1 MKGCFEHNEKTK
13 EHIRKRL
20 LKKSC
25 IFALGITKTKFHIV
39 MNKFHK
45 LGLVVM
51 AVVVMCG
58 YSLRVSAQQLKAENI
73 DAVVKAMTLEEK
85 CHMVLGR
92 GMHFNDD
99 AKFPGTA
106 GSTFSVDRLGI
117 PETYCADSQQGLRMS
132 ATRAWDHND
141 YYPTDFVA
149 SMTLASTWDR
159 EAAFKVGQGIG
170 NEVREFGLDWILSPA
185 MNLIRNPLCGR
196 NHEYYSEDPYLS
208 GTIAAGY
215 VNGVQSEG
223 TAACPKHFVANNQ
236 ETNRNNNISQVSQR
250 ALREIY
256 LKAFELM
263 VKESNPWTIMTSY
276 NKLNGPYAVQNYEL
290 LTTIVRDEWG
300 WKGMYVSDW
309 NAGDDA
315 VAAMLAGNDM
325 LQPGQD
331 KQYQAI
337 LEAAKNGKLPME
349 VLDANVKRILEYVI
363 KTHNFKNYKYSNE
376 PDLKAH
382 AQTVREVGADG
393 IVLLK
398 NSGILPLTGKR
409 VALFGCTSY
418 DWISGGSG
426 FGGTSVGHYTV
437 SIIEGM
443 RSAGYEV
450 YKPLIATYTKHLAA
464 EEKRLFPNGR
474 PPFSLMPPARAD
486 EKQFTSEELNA
497 AIEGSDVAIISLG
510 RKSGEAA
517 DRSES
522 DFYLKEGEAQLI
534 KAVSEAYHAKGKQV
548 VVLLDICSPID
559 VASWQDQ
566 VDALVCT
573 WQGGQESGFSVADV
587 LSGKVNPSGKLPM
600 TFQIKY
606 GDAYADKNFPA
617 NVDDKTLGAMFMWGY
632 NKDQAPKERQPQ
644 ANIDY
649 TNYEEDIYVGYRYFD
664 SFGKP
669 VAYPFGFGLS
679 YTTFAYE
686 NMSVSEANGVYTVK
700 IDVKNTGK
708 CAGRNV
714 VELFVAAPNSKKL
727 NKPEKE
733 LRNYA
738 KTKCLKPGETET
750 VAMQVK
756 TEDLASFNEKA
767 SAWKTDAGLYTFMI
781 CSSASDVEAQATAK
795 VKAWTKKVHNV
806 MQPNVKLNLLKR

>member
-1 MKGCFEHNEKTK
+1 MKISVRN
-13 EHIRKRL
+13 I
-20 LKKSC
+20 
-25 IFALGITKTKFHIV
+25 
-39 MNKFHK
+39 
-45 LGLVVM
+45 GLVVM
-51 AVVVMCG
+51 AVAAMG
-58 YSLRVSAQQLKAENI
+58 GHSLNATAQQLEAETI
-73 DAVVKAMTLEEK
+73 DEVVKAMTLEEK

-92 GMHFNDD
+92 GMHFNDE

-106 GSTFSVDRLGI
+106 GSTFSISRLGV

-132 ATRAWDHND
+132 AKRPWDHRE

-215 VNGVQSEG
+215 VRGVQSEG

-256 LKAFELM
+256 LKAFEIM
-263 VKESNPWTIMTSY
+263 VKESDPWTIMTSY
-276 NKLNGPYAVQNYEL
+276 NKLNGPYAVQNREL

-300 WKGMYVSDW
+300 WKGMFVSDW

-315 VAAMLAGNDM
+315 VAAMMAGNDM

-331 KQYQAI
+331 RQYQAI
-337 LEAAKNGKLPME
+337 FEAAKSGKLPME
-349 VLDANVKRILEYVI
+349 VLDAHVRRILEYVV
-363 KTHNFKNYKYSNE
+363 KTHNFKGYQANSE
-376 PDLKAH
+376 PNLKAH
-382 AQTVREVGADG
+382 AQVVRQVGADG

-398 NSGILPLTGKR
+398 NSGVLPLAGKR

-426 FGGTSVGHYTV
+426 FGGTSLGRYTV
-437 SIIEGM
+437 SLVEGM

-450 YKPLIATYTKHLAA
+450 YKPLISLYTKHLAD

-474 PPFSLMPPARAD
+474 PAFSLMPPARAD
-486 EKQFTSEELNA
+486 EKQFTADELNA
-497 AIEGSDVAIISLG
+497 AIDGSDVAIISLG

-522 DFYLKEGEAQLI
+522 DFYLKEGEKQLI

-559 VASWQDQ
+559 VASWQNQ
-566 VDALVCT
+566 IDALVCT

-587 LSGKVNPSGKLPM
+587 LCGNVNPNGKLPM
-600 TFQIKY
+600 TFQVKY

-617 NVDDKTLGAMFMWGY
+617 SVDDKTMGSMFMWGR
-632 NKDQAPKERQPQ
+632 NKDDAKKREPQ

-700 IDVKNTGK
+700 VDVKNTGK
-708 CAGRNV
+708 VAGRNV

-738 KTKCLKPGETET
+738 KTRLLQPGETEAVVMT
-750 VAMQVK
+750 VK

-767 SAWKTDAGLYTFMI
+767 SAWKTDAGTYSFLI
-781 CSSASDVEAQATAK
+781 CSSASDVEAKATAK
-795 VKAWTKKVHNV
+795 VKAWTKKVNNV
-806 MQPNVKLNLLKR
+806 MKPNVKLNLLKR

>member
-1 MKGCFEHNEKTK
+1 MMKISFHN
-13 EHIRKRL
+13 I
-20 LKKSC
+20 C
-25 IFALGITKTKFHIV
+25 
-39 MNKFHK
+39 
-45 LGLVVM
+45 LVVM
-51 AVVVMCG
+51 AVAAMGGC
-58 YSLRVSAQQLKAENI
+58 SLHATAQQLKAETI
-73 DAVVKAMTLEEK
+73 DEVVKAMTLEEK

-106 GSTFSVDRLGI
+106 GSTFSVGRLGI

-132 ATRAWDHND
+132 AVRAWDHRD

-215 VNGVQSEG
+215 VRGVQSEG

-236 ETNRNNNISQVSQR
+236 ETNRNNNISQMSQR

-256 LKAFELM
+256 LKAFEIM
-263 VKESNPWTIMTSY
+263 VKESDPWTIMTSY
-276 NKLNGPYAVQNYEL
+276 NKLNGPYAVQNREL

-300 WKGMYVSDW
+300 WKGMFVSDW

-337 LEAAKNGKLPME
+337 LEAAKSGKLPME
-349 VLDANVKRILEYVI
+349 VLDANVKRILEYVV
-363 KTHNFKNYKYSNE
+363 KTHNFKGYQANSE

-382 AQTVREVGADG
+382 AQIVRQVGADG

-398 NSGILPLTGKR
+398 NSGILPLVGKR

-437 SIIEGM
+437 SLIEGM

-450 YKPLIATYTKHLAA
+450 YKPLIRAYTQHIAA
-464 EEKRLFPNGR
+464 EEKRLFPKGR
-474 PPFSLMPPARAD
+474 PAFSLMPPARAD
-486 EKQFTSEELNA
+486 EKQFTADELNA

-517 DRSES
+517 DRSEA
-522 DFYLKEGEAQLI
+522 DFYLKEGEKQLI

-559 VASWQDQ
+559 VASWQNQ

-573 WQGGQESGFSVADV
+573 WQGGQESGFAVADV

-600 TFQIKY
+600 TFQVKY

-617 NVDDKTLGAMFMWGY
+617 HVDDKTMGSMFMWGR
-632 NKDQAPKERQPQ
+632 NKDDAKKREPQ

-686 NMSVSEANGVYTVK
+686 NVCVSEENGIYTIKV
-700 IDVKNTGK
+700 DVKNTGK
-708 CAGRNV
+708 KAGRNV

-738 KTKCLKPGETET
+738 KTRELQPGQTET
-750 VAMQVK
+750 VTMQVK
-756 TEDLASFNEKA
+756 VEDLASFNEKA
-767 SAWKTDAGLYTFMI
+767 SAWKTDAGRYTFLI
-781 CSSASDVEAQATAK
+781 CSSANDIEAKASAN
-795 VKAWTKKVHNV
+795 VKAWSKKVNNV
-806 MQPNVKLNLLKR
+806 MKPNVKLNLLKR

>member
-1 MKGCFEHNEKTK
+1 
-13 EHIRKRL
+13 
-20 LKKSC
+20 
-25 IFALGITKTKFHIV
+25 
-39 MNKFHK
+39 
-45 LGLVVM
+45 
-51 AVVVMCG
+51 
-58 YSLRVSAQQLKAENI
+58 
-73 DAVVKAMTLEEK
+73 
-85 CHMVLGR
+85 
-92 GMHFNDD
+92 
-99 AKFPGTA
+99 
-106 GSTFSVDRLGI
+106 
-117 PETYCADSQQGLRMS
+117 
-132 ATRAWDHND
+132 
-141 YYPTDFVA
+141 
-149 SMTLASTWDR
+149 MTLASTWDR

-215 VNGVQSEG
+215 VRGVQSEG

-256 LKAFELM
+256 LKAFEIM
-263 VKESNPWTIMTSY
+263 VKESDPWTIMTSY
-276 NKLNGPYAVQNYEL
+276 NKLNGPYAVQNREL

-300 WKGMYVSDW
+300 WKGMFVSDW

-315 VAAMLAGNDM
+315 VAAMMAGNDM

-331 KQYQAI
+331 RQYQAI
-337 LEAAKNGKLPME
+337 FDAAKSGKLPME
-349 VLDANVKRILEYVI
+349 VLDANVRRILEYVV
-363 KTHNFKNYKYSNE
+363 KTHNFKGYQANSE
-376 PDLKAH
+376 PNLKAH
-382 AQTVREVGADG
+382 AQVVRQVGADG

-398 NSGILPLTGKR
+398 NSGVLPLAGKR

-426 FGGTSVGHYTV
+426 FGGTSLGRYTV
-437 SIIEGM
+437 SLVEGM

-450 YKPLIATYTKHLAA
+450 YKPLISLYTKHLAD

-474 PPFSLMPPARAD
+474 PAFSLMPPARAD
-486 EKQFTSEELNA
+486 EKQFTADELNA
-497 AIEGSDVAIISLG
+497 AIDGSDVAIISLG

-522 DFYLKEGEAQLI
+522 DFYLKEGEKQLI

-559 VASWQDQ
+559 VASWQNQ
-566 VDALVCT
+566 IDALVCT

-587 LSGKVNPSGKLPM
+587 LCGDVNPNGKLPM
-600 TFQIKY
+600 TFQVKY

-617 NVDDKTLGAMFMWGY
+617 NVDDKTMGSMFMWGR
-632 NKDQAPKERQPQ
+632 NKDDAKKREPQ

-700 IDVKNTGK
+700 VDVKNTGK
-708 CAGRNV
+708 VAGRNV

-738 KTKCLKPGETET
+738 KTRLLQPGETEAVVMT
-750 VAMQVK
+750 VK

-767 SAWKTDAGLYTFMI
+767 SAWKTDAGTYSFLI
-781 CSSASDVEAQATAK
+781 CSSASDVEAKATAK
-795 VKAWTKKVHNV
+795 VKAWTKKVNNV
-806 MQPNVKLNLLKR
+806 MKPNVKLNLLKR

>member
-1 MKGCFEHNEKTK
+1 MKT
-13 EHIRKRL
+13 RYL
-20 LKKSC
+20 VSLV
-25 IFALGITKTKFHIV
+25 ITI
-39 MNKFHK
+39 
-45 LGLVVM
+45 
-51 AVVVMCG
+51 AAQCG
-58 YSLRVSAQQLKAENI
+58 YSLHVNAQQLNANNI
-73 DAVVKAMTLEEK
+73 DDVVNAMSIEEK
-85 CHMVLGR
+85 CHLVLGC
-92 GMHFNDD
+92 GMHFNDE

-106 GSTFSVDRLGI
+106 GSTYAVPRLGI
-117 PETYCADSQQGLRMS
+117 PATYCADSQQGLRMN
-132 ATRAWDHND
+132 ANRDWDHHD

-159 EAAFKVGQGIG
+159 EAAFKVGKGIG

-215 VNGVQSEG
+215 VRGVQSEG
-223 TAACPKHFVANNQ
+223 TAACPKHFIANNQ
-236 ETNRNNNISQVSQR
+236 ETNRNSNISQVSQR

-256 LKAFELM
+256 LKAFEIM
-263 VKESNPWTIMTSY
+263 VKESDPWTIMTSY
-276 NKLNGPYAVQNYEL
+276 NKLNGPYALQNRDL

-315 VAAMLAGNDM
+315 VAAMKAGNDM

-337 LEAAKNGKLPME
+337 LDAAKSGKLSMDI
-349 VLDANVKRILEYVI
+349 LNANVKRILEYIV
-363 KTHNFKNYKYSNE
+363 KTHNFKGYQYGNE
-376 PDLKAH
+376 PNLKAH
-382 AQTVREVGADG
+382 AQIVREVGADG

-398 NSGILPLTGKR
+398 NNGILPLTGKR

-437 SIIEGM
+437 SLIEGM

-450 YKPLIATYTKHLAA
+450 YKPLISIYKQHIAS

-474 PPFSLMPPARAD
+474 PPFSITPPARAE
-486 EKQFTSEELNA
+486 EKAFTAEEMND
-497 AIEGSDVAIISLG
+497 AIDGSDVAIISLG

-517 DRSES
+517 DRSEA
-522 DFYLKEGEAQLI
+522 DFYLKEGESQLI
-534 KAVSEAYHAKGKQV
+534 KTVSEAYHAKGKKV
-548 VVLLDICSPID
+548 IVLLDICSPID

-566 VDALVCT
+566 IDALVCT

-632 NKDQAPKERQPQ
+632 DKDKAPEERNPE

-664 SFGKP
+664 SFGKN

-679 YTTFAYE
+679 YTTFSYD
-686 NMSVSEANGVYTVK
+686 NMNVSEDGGVYTVK
-700 IDVKNTGK
+700 VDVKNTGSR
-708 CAGRNV
+708 AGRNV

-738 KTKCLKPGETET
+738 KTKNLKPGETET
-750 VAMQVK
+750 ITMQVK

-767 SAWKTDAGLYTFMI
+767 SAWKTDAGDYTFMI
-781 CSSASDVEAQATAK
+781 CSSANDIEAKATAK
-795 VKAWTKKVHNV
+795 VKPWTKKVHNV
-806 MQPNVKLNLLKR
+806 MQPNVKLNRLKR

>member
-1 MKGCFEHNEKTK
+1 MK
-13 EHIRKRL
+13 I
-20 LKKSC
+20 S
-25 IFALGITKTKFHIV
+25 FHQIS
-39 MNKFHK
+39 
-45 LGLVVM
+45 LVVI
-51 AVVVMCG
+51 AVATSFG
-58 YSLRVSAQQLKAENI
+58 YSASVSAQQLRAENI
-73 DAVVKAMTLEEK
+73 DEVVKALTLEEK
-85 CHMVLGR
+85 CHLVLGR

-106 GSTFSVDRLGI
+106 GSTFSVGRLGI
-117 PETYCADSQQGLRMS
+117 PETYCADSQQGLRMN
-132 ATRAWDHND
+132 ATRVWDHND

-215 VNGVQSEG
+215 VKGVQSEG

-256 LKAFELM
+256 LKAFEIM

-276 NKLNGPYAVQNYEL
+276 NKLNGPYALQNREL

-300 WKGMYVSDW
+300 WKGMFVSDW

-331 KQYQAI
+331 KQYKAI
-337 LEAAKNGKLPME
+337 LEAAKSGKLPME
-349 VLDANVKRILEYVI
+349 VLDANVKRILEYVV
-363 KTHNFKNYKYSNE
+363 KTHNFKGYKYSNE
-376 PDLKAH
+376 PNLKAH
-382 AQTVREVGADG
+382 AQVVRQVGADG

-398 NSGILPLTGKR
+398 NSGILPLAGKR
-409 VALFGCTSY
+409 VAMFGCTSY

-437 SIIEGM
+437 SLIEGL

-450 YKPLIATYTKHLAA
+450 YKPLISTYTQHIAA

-474 PPFSLMPPARAD
+474 PPFSLTPPARAE
-486 EKQFTSEELNA
+486 EKQFTADELNA
-497 AIEGSDVAIISLG
+497 AINGSDVAIISLG

-517 DRSES
+517 DRSEA
-522 DFYLKEGEAQLI
+522 DFYLKEGEAKLI
-534 KAVSEAYHAKGKQV
+534 KTVSEAYHAKGKQV

-559 VASWQDQ
+559 VASWQEQ
-566 VDALVCT
+566 IDALVCT

-600 TFQIKY
+600 TFQNKY
-606 GDAYADKNFPA
+606 GDAYADKNFPS

-632 NKDQAPKERQPQ
+632 NKDQAPKERKPQ

-664 SFGKP
+664 SFGKA

-679 YTTFAYE
+679 YTTFSYT
-686 NMSVSEANGVYTVK
+686 NVSVSEANGVYTVK
-700 IDVKNTGK
+700 VDVKNTGNK
-708 CAGRNV
+708 AGRNV
-714 VELFVAAPNSKKL
+714 VELFVAAPNSKKM

-738 KTKCLKPGETET
+738 KTRLLQPGQTET
-750 VAMQVK
+750 VTMTVK
-756 TEDLASFNEKA
+756 AEDLASFNEKV
-767 SAWKTDAGLYTFMI
+767 SAWKTDAGRYDFLI
-781 CSSASDVEAQATAK
+781 CSSASDVEAKASAN
-795 VKAWTKKVHNV
+795 VKAWTKKVNNV
-806 MQPNVKLNLLKR
+806 MKPNVKLNLLKR

>member
-1 MKGCFEHNEKTK
+1 M
-13 EHIRKRL
+13 IRNFLIHEMSK
-20 LKKSC
+20 
-25 IFALGITKTKFHIV
+25 V
-39 MNKFHK
+39 V
-45 LGLVVM
+45 LVVV
-51 AVVVMCG
+51 ALCG
-58 YSLRVSAQQLKAENI
+58 YSLCMSAQTLTATNI
-73 DAVVKAMTLEEK
+73 DEVVKAMTLEEK

-106 GSTFSVDRLGI
+106 GSTFSVARLGI

-208 GTIAAGY
+208 GTIGAGY
-215 VNGVQSEG
+215 VRGVQSEG

-256 LKAFELM
+256 LKAFEIM
-263 VKESNPWTIMTSY
+263 VKESDPWTIMTSY
-276 NKLNGPYAVQNYEL
+276 NKLNGPYAVQNYDL

-337 LEAAKNGKLPME
+337 LEAARNGKLPME

-363 KTHNFKNYKYSNE
+363 KTHNFKGYKYSNE
-376 PDLKAH
+376 PNLKAH
-382 AQTVREVGADG
+382 AKTVREVGADG

-398 NSGILPLTGKR
+398 NGGVGSQESGVSRNVLPLTGKR

-426 FGGTSVGHYTV
+426 FGGTSVGHYTA
-437 SIIEGM
+437 SLIEGL
-443 RSAGYEV
+443 RSVGYEV
-450 YKPLIATYTKHLAA
+450 YKPLIGVYTQHLAA

-486 EKQFTSEELNA
+486 EKQFTAEELNA

-522 DFYLKEGEAQLI
+522 DFYLKDGEKQLI
-534 KAVSEAYHAKGKQV
+534 KAVSEAYHAKGKKV

-566 VDALVCT
+566 IDALVCT

-587 LSGKVNPSGKLPM
+587 LSGRVNPSGKLPM
-600 TFQIKY
+600 TFQINY

-632 NKDQAPKERQPQ
+632 NKDQAPKERTPQ
-644 ANIDY
+644 ANIDF

-679 YTTFAYE
+679 YTTFEYDDLE
-686 NMSVSEANGVYTVK
+686 VEEEDGVYTIKV
-700 IDVKNTGK
+700 DVKNTGK
-708 CAGRNV
+708 RAGRNV

-738 KTKCLKPGETET
+738 KTKLLQPGEEET
-750 VAMQVK
+750 VKMTVK
-756 TEDLASFNEKA
+756 TSDLASFNEKA
-767 SAWKTDAGLYTFMI
+767 SAWKTDAGVYTFMI
-781 CSSASDVEAQATAK
+781 CSSANTVEAKATAK
-795 VKAWTKKVHNV
+795 VKDWTQKVHNV
-806 MQPNVKLNLLKR
+806 MQPNVKLNLLRR

>member
-1 MKGCFEHNEKTK
+1 MKT
-13 EHIRKRL
+13 RYL
-20 LKKSC
+20 VSLV
-25 IFALGITKTKFHIV
+25 ITI
-39 MNKFHK
+39 
-45 LGLVVM
+45 
-51 AVVVMCG
+51 AAQCG
-58 YSLRVSAQQLKAENI
+58 YSLHVNAQQLNVNNI
-73 DAVVKAMTLEEK
+73 DDIVNAMTIEEK
-85 CHMVLGR
+85 CHLVLGC
-92 GMHFNDD
+92 GMHFNDE

-106 GSTFSVDRLGI
+106 GSTYAVPRLGI
-117 PETYCADSQQGLRMS
+117 PATYCADSQQGLRMN
-132 ATRAWDHND
+132 ANRDWDHHD

-159 EAAFKVGQGIG
+159 EAAFKVGKGIG

-215 VNGVQSEG
+215 VRGVQSEG
-223 TAACPKHFVANNQ
+223 TAACPKHFIANNQ
-236 ETNRNNNISQVSQR
+236 ETNRNSNISQVSQR

-256 LKAFELM
+256 LKAFEIM
-263 VKESNPWTIMTSY
+263 VKESDPWTIMTSY
-276 NKLNGPYAVQNYEL
+276 NKLNGPYALQNRDL

-315 VAAMLAGNDM
+315 VAAMKAGNDM

-337 LEAAKNGKLPME
+337 LDAAKSGKLSMDI
-349 VLDANVKRILEYVI
+349 LNANVKRILEYIV
-363 KTHNFKNYKYSNE
+363 KTHNFKGYQYGNE
-376 PDLKAH
+376 PNLKAH
-382 AQTVREVGADG
+382 AQIVREVGADG

-398 NSGILPLTGKR
+398 NNGILPLIGKR

-437 SIIEGM
+437 SLIEGM

-450 YKPLIATYTKHLAA
+450 YKPLISIYKQHIAS

-474 PPFSLMPPARAD
+474 PPFSITPPARAE
-486 EKQFTSEELNA
+486 EKAFTAEEMND
-497 AIEGSDVAIISLG
+497 AIDGSDVAIISLG

-517 DRSES
+517 DRSEA
-522 DFYLKEGEAQLI
+522 DFYLKEGESQLI
-534 KAVSEAYHAKGKQV
+534 KTVSEAYHAKDKKV
-548 VVLLDICSPID
+548 IVLLDICSPID

-566 VDALVCT
+566 IDALVCT

-606 GDAYADKNFPA
+606 GDAYADKNFPG

-632 NKDQAPKERQPQ
+632 DKDKAPEERNPE

-664 SFGKP
+664 SFGKN

-679 YTTFAYE
+679 YTTFSYD
-686 NMSVSEANGVYTVK
+686 NMNVSEAGGVYTVK
-700 IDVKNTGK
+700 VDVKNTGSR
-708 CAGRNV
+708 AGRNV

-738 KTKCLKPGETET
+738 KTKNLKPGETET
-750 VAMQVK
+750 ITMQVK

-767 SAWKTDAGLYTFMI
+767 SAWKTDAGDYTFMI
-781 CSSASDVEAQATAK
+781 CSSANDIEAKATAK
-795 VKAWTKKVHNV
+795 VKPWTKKVHNV

>member
-1 MKGCFEHNEKTK
+1 MKISVRN
-13 EHIRKRL
+13 I
-20 LKKSC
+20 
-25 IFALGITKTKFHIV
+25 
-39 MNKFHK
+39 
-45 LGLVVM
+45 GLVVM
-51 AVVVMCG
+51 AVAAMG
-58 YSLRVSAQQLKAENI
+58 GHSLNATAQQLKAETI
-73 DAVVKAMTLEEK
+73 DEVVKAMTLEEK

-92 GMHFNDD
+92 GMHFNDE

-106 GSTFSVDRLGI
+106 GSTFSISRLGV

-132 ATRAWDHND
+132 AKRPWDHRE

-215 VNGVQSEG
+215 VRGVQSEG

-256 LKAFELM
+256 LKAFEIM
-263 VKESNPWTIMTSY
+263 VKESDPWTIMTSY
-276 NKLNGPYAVQNYEL
+276 NKLNGPYAVQNREL

-300 WKGMYVSDW
+300 WKGMFVSDW

-315 VAAMLAGNDM
+315 VAAMMAGNDM

-331 KQYQAI
+331 RQYQAI
-337 LEAAKNGKLPME
+337 FDAAKSGKLPME
-349 VLDANVKRILEYVI
+349 VLDANVRRILEYVV
-363 KTHNFKNYKYSNE
+363 KTHNFKGYQANSE
-376 PDLKAH
+376 PNLKAH
-382 AQTVREVGADG
+382 AQVVRQVGADG

-398 NSGILPLTGKR
+398 NSGVLPLAGKR

-426 FGGTSVGHYTV
+426 FGGTSLGRYTV
-437 SIIEGM
+437 SLVEGM

-450 YKPLIATYTKHLAA
+450 YKPLISLYTKHLAD

-474 PPFSLMPPARAD
+474 PAFSLMPPARAD
-486 EKQFTSEELNA
+486 EKQFTADELNA

-522 DFYLKEGEAQLI
+522 DFYLKEGEKQLI

-559 VASWQDQ
+559 VASWQNQ
-566 VDALVCT
+566 IDALVCT

-587 LSGKVNPSGKLPM
+587 LCGKVNPSGKLPM
-600 TFQIKY
+600 TFQVKY

-617 NVDDKTLGAMFMWGY
+617 SVDDKTMGSMFMWGR
-632 NKDQAPKERQPQ
+632 NKDDAKKREPQ

-700 IDVKNTGK
+700 VDVKNTGK
-708 CAGRNV
+708 VAGRNV

-738 KTKCLKPGETET
+738 KTRLLQPGETET
-750 VAMQVK
+750 VVMTVK

-767 SAWKTDAGLYTFMI
+767 SAWKTDAGTYSFLI
-781 CSSASDVEAQATAK
+781 CSSASDVEAKATAK
-795 VKAWTKKVHNV
+795 VKAWTKKVNNV
-806 MQPNVKLNLLKR
+806 MKPNVKLNLLKR

>member
-1 MKGCFEHNEKTK
+1 MKYSIH
-13 EHIRKRL
+13 
-20 LKKSC
+20 
-25 IFALGITKTKFHIV
+25 KFS
-39 MNKFHK
+39 
-45 LGLVVM
+45 VVFM
-51 AVVVMCG
+51 AVATLCG
-58 YSLRVSAQQLKAENI
+58 YSLSSSAQQLRAESI
-73 DAVVKAMTLEEK
+73 DEVLNAMTLEEK
-85 CHMVLGR
+85 CHLVLGC
-92 GMHFNDD
+92 GMHFNDE

-106 GSTFSVDRLGI
+106 GSTFGVARLGI
-117 PETYCADSQQGLRMS
+117 PETYCADSQQGLRMN
-132 ATRAWDHND
+132 AKRDWDHND

-208 GTIAAGY
+208 GTIGAGY
-215 VNGVQSEG
+215 VKGVQSEG

-250 ALREIY
+250 SLRELY
-256 LKAFELM
+256 LKAFEIM
-263 VKESNPWTIMTSY
+263 VKESDPWTIMTSY
-276 NKLNGPYAVQNYEL
+276 NKLNGPYAVQNREL

-349 VLDANVKRILEYVI
+349 VLNANVKRILEYVV
-363 KTHNFKNYKYSNE
+363 KTHNFKKAGHSCDKPCCVPMCSAEN
-376 PDLKAH
+376 LKAH

-437 SIIEGM
+437 SLVEGL

-450 YKPLIATYTKHLAA
+450 YKPLIRTYTQHLAA

-474 PPFSLMPPARAD
+474 PPFSLLPPARAD
-486 EKQFTSEELNA
+486 EKQFTAEELNA

-517 DRSES
+517 DRSEA

-548 VVLLDICSPID
+548 VVLLDICSPMD

-566 VDALVCT
+566 IDALVCT

-606 GDAYADKNFPA
+606 GDAYADQFFPS

-632 NKDQAPKERQPQ
+632 NKDQAPKERKPQ

-679 YTTFAYE
+679 YTTFEYDDME
-686 NMSVSEANGVYTVK
+686 VEEENGVYTVK
-700 IDVKNTGK
+700 VEVKNTGK
-708 CAGRNV
+708 RAGRNV
-714 VELFVAAPNSKKL
+714 VELFVAAPDSKKM

-738 KTKCLKPGETET
+738 KTRLLQPGEKET
-750 VAMQVK
+750 VTMKVS

-767 SAWKTDAGLYTFMI
+767 SAWKTDAGTYTFMI
-781 CSSASDVEAQATAK
+781 CSSVNDVEAKATAK
-795 VKAWTKKVHNV
+795 VKGWSKKVNNV
-806 MQPNVKLNLLKR
+806 MKPNVKLNLLKR

>member
-1 MKGCFEHNEKTK
+1 MKT
-13 EHIRKRL
+13 RYL
-20 LKKSC
+20 VSLV
-25 IFALGITKTKFHIV
+25 ITI
-39 MNKFHK
+39 
-45 LGLVVM
+45 
-51 AVVVMCG
+51 AAQCG
-58 YSLRVSAQQLKAENI
+58 YSLHVNAQQLNANNI
-73 DAVVKAMTLEEK
+73 DDVVNAMSIEEK
-85 CHMVLGR
+85 CHLVLGC
-92 GMHFNDD
+92 GMHFNDE

-106 GSTFSVDRLGI
+106 GSTYAVPRLGI
-117 PETYCADSQQGLRMS
+117 PATYCADSQQGLRMN
-132 ATRAWDHND
+132 ANRDWDHHD

-159 EAAFKVGQGIG
+159 EAAFKVGKGIG

-215 VNGVQSEG
+215 VRGVQSEG
-223 TAACPKHFVANNQ
+223 TAACPKHFIANNQ
-236 ETNRNNNISQVSQR
+236 ETNRNSNISQVSQR

-256 LKAFELM
+256 LKAFEIM
-263 VKESNPWTIMTSY
+263 VKESDPWTIMTSY
-276 NKLNGPYAVQNYEL
+276 NKLNGPYALQNRDL

-315 VAAMLAGNDM
+315 VAAMKTDNDM

-337 LEAAKNGKLPME
+337 LDAAKSGKLSMDI
-349 VLDANVKRILEYVI
+349 LNANVKRILEYIV
-363 KTHNFKNYKYSNE
+363 KTHNFKGYQYGNE
-376 PDLKAH
+376 PNLKAH
-382 AQTVREVGADG
+382 AQIVREVGADG

-398 NSGILPLTGKR
+398 NNGILPLTGKR

-437 SIIEGM
+437 SLIEGM

-450 YKPLIATYTKHLAA
+450 YKPLISIYKQHIAS

-474 PPFSLMPPARAD
+474 PPFSITPPARAE
-486 EKQFTSEELNA
+486 EKAFTAEEMND
-497 AIEGSDVAIISLG
+497 AIDGSDVAIISLG

-517 DRSES
+517 DRSEA
-522 DFYLKEGEAQLI
+522 DFYLKEGESQLI
-534 KAVSEAYHAKGKQV
+534 KTVSEAYHAKGKKV
-548 VVLLDICSPID
+548 IVLLDICSPID

-566 VDALVCT
+566 IDALVCT
-573 WQGGQESGFSVADV
+573 WQGGQESGFSIADV

-632 NKDQAPKERQPQ
+632 DKDKAPEERNPE

-664 SFGKP
+664 SFGKN

-679 YTTFAYE
+679 YTTFSYD
-686 NMSVSEANGVYTVK
+686 NMNVSEAGGVYTVK
-700 IDVKNTGK
+700 VDVKNTGSR
-708 CAGRNV
+708 AGRNV

-738 KTKCLKPGETET
+738 KTKNLKPGETET
-750 VAMQVK
+750 ITMQVK

-767 SAWKTDAGLYTFMI
+767 SAWKTDAGDYTFMI
-781 CSSASDVEAQATAK
+781 CSSANDIEAKATAK
-795 VKAWTKKVHNV
+795 VKPWTKKVHNV

>member
-1 MKGCFEHNEKTK
+1 MKYSIH
-13 EHIRKRL
+13 
-20 LKKSC
+20 
-25 IFALGITKTKFHIV
+25 KFS
-39 MNKFHK
+39 
-45 LGLVVM
+45 VVFM
-51 AVVVMCG
+51 AVATLCG
-58 YSLRVSAQQLKAENI
+58 YSLSSSAQQLRAESI
-73 DAVVKAMTLEEK
+73 DEVLNAMTLEEK
-85 CHMVLGR
+85 CHLVLGC
-92 GMHFNDD
+92 GMHFNDE

-106 GSTFSVDRLGI
+106 GSTFGVARLGI
-117 PETYCADSQQGLRMS
+117 PETYCADSQQGLRMN
-132 ATRAWDHND
+132 AKRDWDHND

-208 GTIAAGY
+208 GTIGAGY
-215 VNGVQSEG
+215 VKGVQSEG

-250 ALREIY
+250 SLRELY
-256 LKAFELM
+256 LKAFEIM
-263 VKESNPWTIMTSY
+263 VKESDPWTIMTSY
-276 NKLNGPYAVQNYEL
+276 NKLNGPYAVQNREL

-349 VLDANVKRILEYVI
+349 VLNANVKRILEYVV
-363 KTHNFKNYKYSNE
+363 KTHNFKKAGHSCDKPCCVPMCSAEN
-376 PDLKAH
+376 LKAH

-437 SIIEGM
+437 SLVEGL

-450 YKPLIATYTKHLAA
+450 YKPLIRTYTQHLAA

-474 PPFSLMPPARAD
+474 PPFSLLPPARAD
-486 EKQFTSEELNA
+486 EKQFTAEELNA

-517 DRSES
+517 DRSEA

-548 VVLLDICSPID
+548 VVLLDICSPMD

-566 VDALVCT
+566 IDALVCT

-606 GDAYADKNFPA
+606 GDAYADQFFPS

-632 NKDQAPKERQPQ
+632 NKDQAPKERKPQ

-679 YTTFAYE
+679 YTTFEYDDME
-686 NMSVSEANGVYTVK
+686 VEEEDGVYTVK
-700 IDVKNTGK
+700 VEVKNTGK
-708 CAGRNV
+708 RAGRNV
-714 VELFVAAPNSKKL
+714 VELFVAAPDSKKM

-738 KTKCLKPGETET
+738 KTKLLQPGEEET
-750 VAMQVK
+750 ITMKVS

-767 SAWKTDAGLYTFMI
+767 SAWKTDAGTYTFMI
-781 CSSASDVEAQATAK
+781 CSSVNDVEAKATAK
-795 VKAWTKKVHNV
+795 VKGWTKKVHNV
-806 MQPNVKLNLLKR
+806 MKPNVKLNLLKR

>member
-1 MKGCFEHNEKTK
+1 MKHYSIH
-13 EHIRKRL
+13 HI
-20 LKKSC
+20 
-25 IFALGITKTKFHIV
+25 
-39 MNKFHK
+39 
-45 LGLVVM
+45 GLVTL
-51 AVVVMCG
+51 VVALLSG
-58 YSLRVSAQQLKAENI
+58 YNLRVSAQQLRADNLDE
-73 DAVVKAMTLEEK
+73 VVNALTLEEK
-85 CHMVLGR
+85 CHLVLGC

-106 GSTFSVDRLGI
+106 GSTYGVPRLGI
-117 PETYCADSQQGLRMS
+117 PETYCADSQQGLRMN
-132 ATRAWDHND
+132 AKRDWDHND
-141 YYPTDFVA
+141 YFPTDFVA
-149 SMTLASTWDR
+149 SPTLASTWDR
-159 EAAFKVGQGIG
+159 EAAYKVGQGIG

-208 GTIAAGY
+208 GTIGAGY

-223 TAACPKHFVANNQ
+223 TAASPKHFVANNQ

-256 LKAFELM
+256 LKAFEIM
-263 VKESNPWTIMTSY
+263 VKESDPWTIMTSY
-276 NKLNGPYAVQNYEL
+276 NKLNGPYAVQNHEL
-290 LTTIVRDEWG
+290 LTTIVYD
-300 WKGMYVSDW
+300 
-309 NAGDDA
+309 
-315 VAAMLAGNDM
+315 
-325 LQPGQD
+325 
-331 KQYQAI
+331 AI
-337 LEAAKNGKLPME
+337 LEAAQNGKLPME
-349 VLDANVKRILEYVI
+349 VLNANVKRILQYVV
-363 KTHNFKNYKYSNE
+363 KTHNFKGYKYNNA
-376 PDLKAH
+376 PNLKAH
-382 AQTVREVGADG
+382 AKTVREVGADG

-437 SIIEGM
+437 SLVEGL

-450 YKPLIATYTKHLAA
+450 YKPLLKAYTQHLAA

-474 PPFSLMPPARAD
+474 PPFSLLPPARAD
-486 EKQFTSEELNA
+486 EKQFTAEEMA
-497 AIEGSDVAIISLG
+497 AAVDSSDVAIISLG

-517 DRSES
+517 DRNDE
-522 DFYLKEGEAQLI
+522 DFYLKEGEKALI

-566 VDALVCT
+566 IDALVCT

-587 LSGKVNPSGKLPM
+587 LSGQVNPSGKLPM
-600 TFQIKY
+600 TFQINY

-617 NVDDKTLGAMFMWGY
+617 HVDDKTLGAMFMWGY
-632 NKDQAPKERQPQ
+632 DKDKAPKERQPQ
-644 ANIDY
+644 KDIDF

-664 SFGKP
+664 SFEKP

-679 YTTFAYE
+679 YTTFDYD
-686 NMSVSEANGVYTVK
+686 NMSVTEANGIFTIKV
-700 IDVKNTGK
+700 DVKNTGDR
-708 CAGRNV
+708 AGRNV

-733 LRNYA
+733 LRNYT
-738 KTKCLKPGETET
+738 KTKLLQPGETET
-750 VAMQVK
+750 VTMQVK
-756 TEDLASFNEKA
+756 TSDLASFDEKA
-767 SAWKTDAGLYTFMI
+767 SAWKTDAGRYAFLI
-781 CSSASDVEAQATAK
+781 CSSVNTVEAKASAN
-795 VKAWTKKVHNV
+795 VKAWSQKVHNV
-806 MQPNVKLNLLKR
+806 MKPNVKLNLLKR

>member
-1 MKGCFEHNEKTK
+1 M
-13 EHIRKRL
+13 I
-20 LKKSC
+20 KST
-25 IFALGITKTKFHIV
+25 I
-39 MNKFHK
+39 
-45 LGLVVM
+45 LVRFKCY
-51 AVVVMCG
+51 AVVAMCG
-58 YSLRVSAQQLKAENI
+58 YSLCTSAQQLKAETI
-73 DAVVKAMTLEEK
+73 DEVLNAMTLEEK
-85 CHMVLGR
+85 CHLVLGC
-92 GMHFNDD
+92 GMHFNDE

-106 GSTFSVDRLGI
+106 GSTFSIARLGI
-117 PETYCADSQQGLRMS
+117 PETYCADSQQGLRMDS
-132 ATRAWDHND
+132 KRAWDHRD
-141 YYPTDFVA
+141 YHPTDFVA

-170 NEVREFGLDWILSPA
+170 NEVKEFGLDWILSPS
-185 MNLIRNPLCGR
+185 MNLIRSALCGR

-223 TAACPKHFVANNQ
+223 TAACPKHFIANNQ
-236 ETNRNNNISQVSQR
+236 ETNRNNNISQISQR

-256 LKAFELM
+256 LKAFEIM
-263 VKESNPWTIMTSY
+263 IKESNPWTIMTSY
-276 NKLNGPYAVQNYEL
+276 NKLNGPYTVQNREL

-315 VAAMLAGNDM
+315 VAAMKAGNDM

-337 LEAAKNGKLPME
+337 LAAAKSGELSME
-349 VLDANVKRILEYVI
+349 ILNANVRRILEYIV
-363 KTHNFKNYKYSNE
+363 KTHNFKGYKATNQ

-382 AQTVREVGADG
+382 AQIVREVGADG

-398 NSGILPLTGKR
+398 NNGILPLIGKK

-437 SIIEGM
+437 SLVEGM

-450 YKPLIATYTKHLAA
+450 YKPLISVYTKHIAD

-474 PPFSLMPPARAD
+474 PAFSLQPPTRAD
-486 EKQFTSEELNA
+486 EKQLTADEMNA
-497 AIEGSDVAIISLG
+497 AIAGSDVAIISLG

-517 DRSES
+517 DRSEA

-534 KAVSEAYHAKGKQV
+534 KAVSEAYHAKGKKV

-566 VDALVCT
+566 VDAVVCT
-573 WQGGQESGFSVADV
+573 WQGGQESGFAVADV

-606 GDAYADKNFPA
+606 GDAYVDKNFPA
-617 NVDDKTLGAMFMWGY
+617 NVDDKSLGAMFMWGY
-632 NKDQAPKERQPQ
+632 NKDAAPKERQPQ
-644 ANIDY
+644 KDIDF

-679 YTTFAYE
+679 YTTFSYD
-686 NMSVSEANGVYTVK
+686 NLNVTEANGIYTIKV
-700 IDVKNTGK
+700 DVKNTGEK
-708 CAGRNV
+708 AGRNV
-714 VELFVAAPNSKKL
+714 VELFVAAPNSKKA

-738 KTKCLKPGETET
+738 KTKLLQPGETET
-750 VAMQVK
+750 VTMTVA
-756 TEDLASFNEKA
+756 TEDLASFNDKV
-767 SAWKTDAGLYTFMI
+767 SAWKTDAGAYTFMI
-781 CSSASDVEAQATAK
+781 CSSVSDVEAKATVK
-795 VKAWTKKVHNV
+795 VKAWTKKVNNV
-806 MQPNVKLNLLKR
+806 MKPNVKLNLLRR

>member
-1 MKGCFEHNEKTK
+1 MNTRY
-13 EHIRKRL
+13 IISL
-20 LKKSC
+20 
-25 IFALGITKTKFHIV
+25 FA
-39 MNKFHK
+39 
-45 LGLVVM
+45 
-51 AVVVMCG
+51 AVAALCG
-58 YSLRVSAQQLKAENI
+58 YSMHLSAQQLNADNI
-73 DAVVKAMTLEEK
+73 DEVVKAMTLEEK
-85 CHMVLGR
+85 CHLVLGC
-92 GMHFNDD
+92 GMHFNDE

-106 GSTFSVDRLGI
+106 GSSFGITRLGI
-117 PETYCADSQQGLRMS
+117 PETYCADSQQGLRMQDH
-132 ATRAWDHND
+132 RLWDHRD
-141 YYPTDFVA
+141 YFPTDFVA

-170 NEVREFGLDWILSPA
+170 NEVREFGLDWILSPS
-185 MNLIRNPLCGR
+185 MNLIRNVLCGR
-196 NHEYYSEDPYLS
+196 NHEYYSEDPFLS

-236 ETNRNNNISQVSQR
+236 ETNRSNNISQVSQR
-250 ALREIY
+250 ALRELY
-256 LKAFELM
+256 LKAFEIM
-263 VKESNPWTIMTSY
+263 IKESNPWTIMTSY
-276 NKLNGPYAVQNYEL
+276 NKLNGPYAVQNRDL

-309 NAGDDA
+309 GGGDNA
-315 VAAMLAGNDM
+315 VAAMQAGNDM
-325 LQPGQD
+325 LQPGTD
-331 KQYQAI
+331 KQYEAI
-337 LEAAKNGKLPME
+337 LAAAKDGSLKMSD
-349 VLDANVKRILEYVI
+349 LDANVKRILEYVV
-363 KTHNFKNYKYSNE
+363 KTHNFKAYNYSNE
-376 PDLKAH
+376 PNLKAH
-382 AQTVREVGADG
+382 AKVVREVGADG

-398 NSGILPLTGKR
+398 NDKAILPLTGKK

-426 FGGTSVGHYTV
+426 FGGTSIGHYTV
-437 SIIEGM
+437 SLIEGL

-450 YKPLIATYTKHLAA
+450 YKPLIDIYSQHLAA

-474 PPFSLMPPARAD
+474 PPFSLTPPARAE
-486 EKQFTSEELNA
+486 EKQLSAEEMAA
-497 AIEGSDVAIISLG
+497 AIDGSDVAIITIG

-517 DRSES
+517 DRPES
-522 DFYLKEGEAQLI
+522 DFYLKEGEKQLI
-534 KAVSEAYHAKGKQV
+534 KAVSEAYHAKGKKV

-617 NVDDKTLGAMFMWGY
+617 NVDDKTLGAMFMWGAD
-632 NKDQAPKERQPQ
+632 KEAAAKERQPQ
-644 ANIDY
+644 KDIDY

-669 VAYPFGFGLS
+669 VAYPFGYGLS
-679 YTTFAYE
+679 YTTFEYDDLE
-686 NMSVSEANGVYTVK
+686 IEEANGVYTIKV
-700 IDVKNTGK
+700 DVKNTGNR
-708 CAGRNV
+708 AGRTV

-738 KTKCLKPGETET
+738 KTKLLQPGEEET
-750 VAMQVK
+750 ITMKVS
-756 TEDLASFNEKA
+756 TSDLASFNEKT
-767 SAWKTDAGLYTFMI
+767 SAWKTDAGVYTFMI
-781 CSSASDVEAQATAK
+781 CSSANDVETKATAK
-795 VKAWTKKVHNV
+795 VKAWTKKVNNV
-806 MQPNVKLNLLKR
+806 MKPNVKLNLLKR

>member
-1 MKGCFEHNEKTK
+1 
-13 EHIRKRL
+13 
-20 LKKSC
+20 
-25 IFALGITKTKFHIV
+25 
-39 MNKFHK
+39 MN
-45 LGLVVM
+45 
-51 AVVVMCG
+51 
-58 YSLRVSAQQLKAENI
+58 
-73 DAVVKAMTLEEK
+73 
-85 CHMVLGR
+85 
-92 GMHFNDD
+92 
-99 AKFPGTA
+99 
-106 GSTFSVDRLGI
+106 
-117 PETYCADSQQGLRMS
+117 

-256 LKAFELM
+256 LKAFEIM

-486 EKQFTSEELNA
+486 EKQFTTEELNA

>member
-1 MKGCFEHNEKTK
+1 MKKIIVTLGF
-13 EHIRKRL
+13 IVV
-20 LKKSC
+20 
-25 IFALGITKTKFHIV
+25 AL
-39 MNKFHK
+39 
-45 LGLVVM
+45 
-51 AVVVMCG
+51 CG
-58 YSLRVSAQQLKAENI
+58 YAQPQLNANNI

-85 CHMVLGR
+85 CHFVLGR
-92 GMHFNDD
+92 GMHYNDD
-99 AKFPGTA
+99 DKFPGTA
-106 GSTFSVDRLGI
+106 GSTFSVARLGI
-117 PETYCADSQQGLRMS
+117 PETYCADSQQGLRMN
-132 ATRAWDHND
+132 ANRAWDHRD
-141 YYPTDFVA
+141 YYTTDFVA

-159 EAAFKVGQGIG
+159 ETAFKVGQGIG

-236 ETNRNNNISQVSQR
+236 ETNRNSNISQVSQR

-256 LKAFELM
+256 LKAFEIM

-276 NKLNGPYAVQNYEL
+276 NKLNGPYAVQNREL

-337 LEAAKNGKLPME
+337 LEAAKSGKLPME
-349 VLDANVKRILEYVI
+349 VLDANVKRILEYVV
-363 KTHNFKNYKYSNE
+363 KTHNYKGHKYSNE

-398 NSGILPLTGKR
+398 NNGILPLTGKS

-437 SIIEGM
+437 SLVEGM

-450 YKPLIATYTKHLAA
+450 YKPLISIYKQHLAD
-464 EEKRLFPNGR
+464 EEKRLFPEGR
-474 PPFSLMPPARAD
+474 PPFSLTPPARAE
-486 EKQFTSEELNA
+486 EKQFETGLLND
-497 AIEGSDVAIISLG
+497 AIRHSDVAIISIG

-517 DRSES
+517 DRSEA
-522 DFYLKEGEAQLI
+522 DFYLKEGEKQLI
-534 KAVSEAYHAKGKQV
+534 KAVSEAYHAQGKKV
-548 VVLLDICSPID
+548 IVLLDICSPID

-600 TFQIKY
+600 TFQINY

-632 NKDQAPKERQPQ
+632 DKDKAPKERQPQ
-644 ANIDY
+644 KDIDF

-679 YTTFAYE
+679 YTTFSYE
-686 NMSVSEANGVYTVK
+686 NMTCSVDGDFVTVK
-700 IDVKNTGK
+700 VDVKNTGTR
-708 CAGRNV
+708 AGRNV

-738 KTKCLKPGETET
+738 KTRLLKPGESET
-750 VAMQVK
+750 ITMKVTTA
-756 TEDLASFNEKA
+756 DLASFNEKA
-767 SAWKTDAGLYTFMI
+767 SAWKTDAGVYTFMI
-781 CSSASDVEAQATAK
+781 CSSANDVEAKTTAK
-795 VKAWTKKVHNV
+795 VKAWTKKVNNV
-806 MQPNVKLNLLKR
+806 MKPNVKLNLLHR

>member
-1 MKGCFEHNEKTK
+1 MKSNFS
-13 EHIRKRL
+13 IR
-20 LKKSC
+20 
-25 IFALGITKTKFHIV
+25 I
-39 MNKFHK
+39 N
-45 LGLVVM
+45 LVVV
-51 AVVVMCG
+51 AVVAMCS
-58 YSLRVSAQQLKAENI
+58 YSISAFAQQLKAENI
-73 DAVVKAMTLEEK
+73 DEVIKAMTLEEK
-85 CHMVLGR
+85 CHLVLGC
-92 GMHFNDD
+92 GMHFNDE

-106 GSTFSVDRLGI
+106 GSTFGVARLGI
-117 PETYCADSQQGLRMS
+117 PETYCADSQQGLRMN
-132 ATRAWDHND
+132 AKRDWDHRD

-170 NEVREFGLDWILSPA
+170 NEVKEFGLDWILSPA

-256 LKAFELM
+256 LKAFEIM
-263 VKESNPWTIMTSY
+263 IKESNPWTIMTSY
-276 NKLNGPYAVQNYEL
+276 NKLNGPYALQNHEL

-315 VAAMLAGNDM
+315 VAAMKAGNDM

-337 LEAAKNGKLPME
+337 LAAAKSGELSMDILN
-349 VLDANVKRILEYVI
+349 ANVKRILEYVV
-363 KTHNFKNYKYSNE
+363 KTHNFKGYNYQNT

-382 AQTVREVGADG
+382 AQVVREVGADG

-398 NSGILPLTGKR
+398 NNGVLPLTSDITPQKR
-409 VALFGCTSY
+409 IALFGCTSY

-437 SIIEGM
+437 SLIEGM

-450 YKPLIATYTKHLAA
+450 YKPLIALYTKHLAD

-474 PPFSLMPPARAD
+474 PPFSLMPPARAE
-486 EKQFTSEELNA
+486 EKLFTADELNA
-497 AIEGSDVAIISLG
+497 ASEGSDVAIISIG

-517 DRSES
+517 DRPES
-522 DFYLKEGEAQLI
+522 DFYLKEYEEMLI
-534 KAVSEAYHAKGKQV
+534 KAVSEAYHAKGKKV

-566 VDALVCT
+566 IDALVCT

-632 NKDQAPKERQPQ
+632 NKDKAPKERKPQ

-679 YTTFAYE
+679 YTTFEYDNLE
-686 NMSVSEANGVYTVK
+686 VEEENGVYTVK
-700 IDVKNTGK
+700 VDVKNTGK
-708 CAGRNV
+708 RAGRNV
-714 VELFVAAPNSKKL
+714 VELFVAAPNSKKA

-738 KTKCLKPGETET
+738 KTRLLQPGEEET
-750 VAMQVK
+750 ITMKVSA
-756 TEDLASFNEKA
+756 EELASFNEKA
-767 SAWKTDAGLYTFMI
+767 SAWKTDAGVYTFMI
-781 CSSASDVEAQATAK
+781 CSSANDVEAKATAK
-795 VKAWTKKVHNV
+795 VKAWTKKVNNV
-806 MQPNVKLNLLKR
+806 MKPNVKLNVLKR

>member
-1 MKGCFEHNEKTK
+1 MKT
-13 EHIRKRL
+13 RYL
-20 LKKSC
+20 VSLV
-25 IFALGITKTKFHIV
+25 ITI
-39 MNKFHK
+39 
-45 LGLVVM
+45 
-51 AVVVMCG
+51 AAQCG
-58 YSLRVSAQQLKAENI
+58 YSLHVNAQQLNVNNI
-73 DAVVKAMTLEEK
+73 DDVVNAMSIEEK
-85 CHMVLGR
+85 CHLVLGC
-92 GMHFNDD
+92 GMHFNDE

-106 GSTFSVDRLGI
+106 GSTYAVPRLGI
-117 PETYCADSQQGLRMS
+117 PATYCADSQQGLRMN
-132 ATRAWDHND
+132 ANRDWDHHD

-159 EAAFKVGQGIG
+159 EAAFKVGKGIG

-215 VNGVQSEG
+215 VRGVQSEG
-223 TAACPKHFVANNQ
+223 TAACPKHFISNNQ
-236 ETNRNNNISQVSQR
+236 ETNRNSNISQVSQR

-256 LKAFELM
+256 LKAFEIM
-263 VKESNPWTIMTSY
+263 VKESDPWTIMTSY
-276 NKLNGPYAVQNYEL
+276 NKLNGPYALQNRDL

-315 VAAMLAGNDM
+315 VAAMKAGNDM

-337 LEAAKNGKLPME
+337 LDAAKSGKLSMDI
-349 VLDANVKRILEYVI
+349 LNANVKRILEYIV
-363 KTHNFKNYKYSNE
+363 KTHNFKGYQYGNE
-376 PDLKAH
+376 PNLKAH
-382 AQTVREVGADG
+382 AQIVREVGADG

-398 NSGILPLTGKR
+398 NNGILPLTGKR

-437 SIIEGM
+437 SLIEGM

-450 YKPLIATYTKHLAA
+450 YKPLISIYKQHIAS

-474 PPFSLMPPARAD
+474 PPFSITPPARAE
-486 EKQFTSEELNA
+486 EKAFTAEEMND
-497 AIEGSDVAIISLG
+497 AIDGSDVAIISLG

-517 DRSES
+517 DRSEA
-522 DFYLKEGEAQLI
+522 DFYLKEGESQLI
-534 KAVSEAYHAKGKQV
+534 KTVSEAYHAKGKKV
-548 VVLLDICSPID
+548 IVLLDICSPID

-566 VDALVCT
+566 IDALVCT

-632 NKDQAPKERQPQ
+632 DKDKAPEERNPE

-664 SFGKP
+664 SFGKD

-679 YTTFAYE
+679 YTTFSYD
-686 NMSVSEANGVYTVK
+686 NMNVSEAGGVYTVK
-700 IDVKNTGK
+700 VDVKNTGSR
-708 CAGRNV
+708 AGRNV

-738 KTKCLKPGETET
+738 KTKNLKPGETET
-750 VAMQVK
+750 ITMQVK

-767 SAWKTDAGLYTFMI
+767 SAWKTDAGDYTFMI
-781 CSSASDVEAQATAK
+781 CSSANDIEAKATAK
-795 VKAWTKKVHNV
+795 VKPWTKKVHNV

>member
-1 MKGCFEHNEKTK
+1 MKISIHQ
-13 EHIRKRL
+13 I
-20 LKKSC
+20 S
-25 IFALGITKTKFHIV
+25 
-39 MNKFHK
+39 
-45 LGLVVM
+45 LVVV
-51 AVVVMCG
+51 AVAVMCG
-58 YSLRVSAQQLKAENI
+58 YSLRLSAQTLTAANI
-73 DAVVKAMTLEEK
+73 DEVINAMTLEEK
-85 CHMVLGR
+85 CHLVLGC
-92 GMHFNDD
+92 GMHFNDE

-106 GSTFSVDRLGI
+106 GSTFSVARLGI
-117 PETYCADSQQGLRMS
+117 PETYCADSQQGLRMDS
-132 ATRAWDHND
+132 KRAWDHRD

-170 NEVREFGLDWILSPA
+170 NEVKEFGLDWILSPS
-185 MNLIRNPLCGR
+185 MNLIRNALCGR

-208 GTIAAGY
+208 DTIAAGY

-223 TAACPKHFVANNQ
+223 TAACPKHFIANNQ
-236 ETNRNNNISQVSQR
+236 ETNRNNNISQISQR

-256 LKAFELM
+256 LKAFEIM
-263 VKESNPWTIMTSY
+263 IKESNPWTIMTSY
-276 NKLNGPYAVQNYEL
+276 NKLNGPYALQNYEL

-315 VAAMLAGNDM
+315 VAAMKAGNDM

-337 LEAAKNGKLPME
+337 LAAAKSGELSMDILN
-349 VLDANVKRILEYVI
+349 ANVKRILEYVV
-363 KTHNFKNYKYSNE
+363 KTHNFKGAGHKCNKPCCVPMCSEEN
-376 PDLKAH
+376 LKAH
-382 AQTVREVGADG
+382 AQVVREVGADG

-398 NSGILPLTGKR
+398 NSGILPLAGKK

-437 SIIEGM
+437 SLIEGL

-450 YKPLIATYTKHLAA
+450 YKPLIALYTKHIAD

-474 PPFSLMPPARAD
+474 PPFSLMPPARAE
-486 EKQFTSEELNA
+486 EKQFTADEMNA

-517 DRSES
+517 DRSEA

-600 TFQIKY
+600 TFEIKY

-632 NKDQAPKERQPQ
+632 NKDQAPKERKPE
-644 ANIDY
+644 ANIDF

-679 YTTFAYE
+679 YTTFGYE
-686 NMSVSEANGVYTVK
+686 NLSVTEANGIYTIKV
-700 IDVKNTGK
+700 DVKNTGDK
-708 CAGRNV
+708 AGRNV
-714 VELFVAAPNSKKL
+714 VELFVAAPNSKKT

-738 KTKCLKPGETET
+738 KTRLLQPGETET
-750 VAMQVK
+750 VTMKVA
-756 TEDLASFNEKA
+756 TDDLASFNEKA
-767 SAWKTDAGLYTFMI
+767 SAWKTDAGVYTFMI
-781 CSSASDVEAQATAK
+781 CSSANDVEAKTTAK
-795 VKAWTKKVHNV
+795 VKAWTKKVNNV
-806 MQPNVKLNLLKR
+806 MKPNVKLNLLRR

>member
-1 MKGCFEHNEKTK
+1 MNTADNQKNVEESRFSFFFLPLQPNNNNQF
-13 EHIRKRL
+13 
-20 LKKSC
+20 LKMRNSIHKFSV
-25 IFALGITKTKFHIV
+25 IFL
-39 MNKFHK
+39 
-45 LGLVVM
+45 
-51 AVVVMCG
+51 AVAVLCG
-58 YSLRVSAQQLKAENI
+58 YSLRSSAQQLRAETI
-73 DAVVKAMTLEEK
+73 DEVLNALTLEEK
-85 CHMVLGR
+85 CHLVLGC
-92 GMHFNDD
+92 GMHFNDE

-106 GSTFSVDRLGI
+106 GSTFGVARLGI
-117 PETYCADSQQGLRMS
+117 PETYCADSQQGLRMN
-132 ATRAWDHND
+132 AKRDWDHRD

-149 SMTLASTWDR
+149 SPTLASTWDR
-159 EAAFKVGQGIG
+159 EAAFKIGQGIG

-250 ALREIY
+250 ALRELY
-256 LKAFELM
+256 LKAFEIM
-263 VKESNPWTIMTSY
+263 VKESDPWTIMTSY
-276 NKLNGPYAVQNYEL
+276 NKLNGPYAVQNREL

-337 LEAAKNGKLPME
+337 LEAAKSGKLPMA
-349 VLDANVKRILEYVI
+349 VLDANVKRILEYVV
-363 KTHNFKNYKYSNE
+363 KTHNFKGYQYHNA

-382 AQTVREVGADG
+382 AQVVREVGADG

-437 SIIEGM
+437 SLVEGL
-443 RSAGYEV
+443 RCAGYEV
-450 YKPLIATYTKHLAA
+450 YKPLLSAYTQHLAA

-474 PPFSLMPPARAD
+474 PPFSLLPPARAD
-486 EKQFTSEELNA
+486 EKQFTAEEMA
-497 AIEGSDVAIISLG
+497 AAVDGSDVAIISLG

-517 DRSES
+517 DRSEA

-548 VVLLDICSPID
+548 VVLLDICSPMD

-566 VDALVCT
+566 IDALVCT

-587 LSGKVNPSGKLPM
+587 LCGKVNPSGKLPM

-606 GDAYADKNFPA
+606 GDAYADQFFPS

-632 NKDQAPKERQPQ
+632 DKDKAPKERQPQ

-669 VAYPFGFGLS
+669 VAYPFGYGLS
-679 YTTFAYE
+679 YTTFAYDDLEVEEE
-686 NMSVSEANGVYTVK
+686 NGIYTVK
-700 IDVKNTGK
+700 VEVKNTGK
-708 CAGRNV
+708 RAGRNV
-714 VELFVAAPNSKKL
+714 VELFVAAPNSKRL

-738 KTKCLKPGETET
+738 KTKLLQPGEEET
-750 VAMQVK
+750 ITMKVS

-767 SAWKTDAGLYTFMI
+767 SVWKTDAGVYTFMI
-781 CSSASDVEAQATAK
+781 CSSVNDVEAQTTAK
-795 VKAWTKKVHNV
+795 VKAWSKKVNNV
-806 MQPNVKLNLLKR
+806 MKPNVKLNLLKR

>member
-1 MKGCFEHNEKTK
+1 MK
-13 EHIRKRL
+13 RKL
-20 LKKSC
+20 L
-25 IFALGITKTKFHIV
+25 FFLALFP
-39 MNKFHK
+39 
-45 LGLVVM
+45 LM
-51 AVVVMCG
+51 A
-58 YSLRVSAQQLKAENI
+58 SAQQLTAENI
-73 DAVVKAMTLEEK
+73 DDVVNAMTLEEK
-85 CHMVLGR
+85 CHLVLGC
-92 GMHFNDD
+92 GMHYNEDD
-99 AKFPGTA
+99 KFPGTA
-106 GSTFSVDRLGI
+106 GSSFGVVRLGI
-117 PETYCADSQQGLRMS
+117 PETYCADSQQGLRMNS
-132 ATRAWDHND
+132 KRAWDHHD
-141 YYPTDFVA
+141 YFPTDFVA

-170 NEVREFGLDWILSPA
+170 NEVKEFGLDWILSPS

-196 NHEYYSEDPYLS
+196 NHEYYSEDPFLS

-215 VNGVQSEG
+215 VKGVQSEG

-236 ETNRNNNISQVSQR
+236 ETNRSNNISQVSQR

-256 LKAFELM
+256 LKAFEIM
-263 VKESNPWTIMTSY
+263 IKESDPWTIMTSY
-276 NKLNGPYAVQNYEL
+276 NKLNGPYAVQNHEL
-290 LTTIVRDEWG
+290 LTTIVRNEWG

-309 NAGDDA
+309 GGGDNA

-325 LQPGQD
+325 LQPGTP
-331 KQYQAI
+331 KQFEEI
-337 LEAAKNGKLPME
+337 LAAAKSGELPMA
-349 VLDANVKRILEYVI
+349 VLDANVKRILEYVV
-363 KTHNFKNYKYSNE
+363 KTHNFKKAGHQCQNPCCVPIGSAEN
-376 PDLKAH
+376 LKAH
-382 AQTVREVGADG
+382 ALVVREVGADG

-398 NSGILPLTGKR
+398 NSGILPLAGKK

-437 SIIEGM
+437 SLIEGM

-450 YKPLIATYTKHLAA
+450 YKPLIGIYTQHIAA
-464 EEKRLFPNGR
+464 EEKRLYPEGR
-474 PPFSLMPPARAD
+474 PPFSLTPPARA
-486 EKQFTSEELNA
+486 EEILLSAEDMSA
-497 AIEGSDVAIISLG
+497 AIEGSDVAIITLG

-517 DRSES
+517 DRPES
-522 DFYLKEGEAQLI
+522 DFYLKEGEKQLI
-534 KAVSEAYHAKGKQV
+534 KAVSEAYHAKGKKV
-548 VVLLDICSPID
+548 IALLDICSPID

-573 WQGGQESGFSVADV
+573 WQGGQESGFSVADM

-617 NVDDKTLGAMFMWGY
+617 NVDDKTLGAMFMWGR
-632 NKDQAPKERQPQ
+632 NKDDNKVRESQKD
-644 ANIDY
+644 IDF

-679 YTTFAYE
+679 YTTFGYE
-686 NMSVSEANGVYTVK
+686 NLRVSEAGGVYTIQV
-700 IDVKNTGK
+700 DVKNTGSK
-708 CAGRNV
+708 AGRNV

-738 KTKCLKPGETET
+738 KTKLLQPGATET
-750 VAMQVK
+750 ITMTVT

-781 CSSASDVEAQATAK
+781 CSSANDVEAKATAK
-795 VKAWTKKVHNV
+795 VKAWTKKVNNV
-806 MQPNVKLNLLKR
+806 MRPNVKLNLLRR

>member
-1 MKGCFEHNEKTK
+1 MKK
-13 EHIRKRL
+13 IL
-20 LKKSC
+20 LFFVS
-25 IFALGITKTKFHIV
+25 L
-39 MNKFHK
+39 
-45 LGLVVM
+45 LPLM
-51 AVVVMCG
+51 A
-58 YSLRVSAQQLKAENI
+58 SAQQLRAGNI
-73 DAVVKAMTLEEK
+73 DEVVNAMTLEEK
-85 CHMVLGR
+85 CHLVLGC

-106 GSTFSVDRLGI
+106 GSTFSIARLGV
-117 PETYCADSQQGLRMS
+117 PETYCADSQQGLRMDGK
-132 ATRAWDHND
+132 RAWDHHD

-215 VNGVQSEG
+215 VRGVQSEG

-256 LKAFELM
+256 LKAFEIM
-263 VKESNPWTIMTSY
+263 VKESDPWTIMTSY

-315 VAAMLAGNDM
+315 VAAMKAGNDM

-337 LEAAKNGKLPME
+337 LAAAKNGTLPME

-363 KTHNFKNYKYSNE
+363 KTHTFKGYKYNNE

-382 AQTVREVGADG
+382 AQVVREVGADG

-398 NSGILPLTGKR
+398 NSGVLPLAGKR

-437 SIIEGM
+437 SLIEGM

-450 YKPLIATYTKHLAA
+450 YKPLINTYTKHLAD
-464 EEKRLFPNGR
+464 EEKRLFPEGR
-474 PPFSLMPPARAD
+474 PPFSLLPPARAE
-486 EKQFTSEELNA
+486 EKQFTTDELNA
-497 AIEGSDVAIISLG
+497 AIDGSDVAIISLG

-517 DRSES
+517 DRSET
-522 DFYLKEGEAQLI
+522 DFYLKDGEKQLI

-548 VVLLDICSPID
+548 IVLLDICSPID
-559 VASWQDQ
+559 VASWQEQ
-566 VDALVCT
+566 IDALVCT

-617 NVDDKTLGAMFMWGY
+617 NVDDKTIGAMFMWGY
-632 NKDQAPKERQPQ
+632 DKDKAPKERKPE
-644 ANIDY
+644 ANIDF

-686 NMSVSEANGVYTVK
+686 NMSVSEANGVFTVK
-700 IDVKNTGK
+700 VDVKNTGAK
-708 CAGRNV
+708 AGRNV

-738 KTKCLKPGETET
+738 KTRLLQPGQAET
-750 VAMQVK
+750 VTMTVK

-767 SAWKTDAGLYTFMI
+767 SAWKTDAGVYTFMI
-781 CSSASDVEAQATAK
+781 CSSANDVEAQTTAK
-795 VKAWTKKVHNV
+795 VNAWTKKVNNV
-806 MQPNVKLNLLKR
+806 MQPNVKLNLLRR

>member
-1 MKGCFEHNEKTK
+1 MQTR
-13 EHIRKRL
+13 HIIC
-20 LKKSC
+20 SA
-25 IFALGITKTKFHIV
+25 FAVATL
-39 MNKFHK
+39 
-45 LGLVVM
+45 
-51 AVVVMCG
+51 CG
-58 YSLRVSAQQLKAENI
+58 YSLHVGAQQLRTNNI
-73 DAVVKAMTLEEK
+73 DEIVNAMTLEEK
-85 CHMVLGR
+85 CHLVLGC
-92 GMHFNDD
+92 GMHFNDG

-106 GSTFSVDRLGI
+106 GSTYAVPRLGI

-132 ATRAWDHND
+132 ANREWDHRD

-170 NEVREFGLDWILSPA
+170 NEVREFGLDWILSPS

-196 NHEYYSEDPYLS
+196 NHEYYSEDPFLS

-215 VNGVQSEG
+215 VRGVQSEG
-223 TAACPKHFVANNQ
+223 TAACPKHFIANNQ
-236 ETNRNNNISQVSQR
+236 ETNRNSNISQISQR

-256 LKAFELM
+256 LKAFEIM
-263 VKESNPWTIMTSY
+263 VKESQPWTIMTSY
-276 NKLNGPYAVQNYEL
+276 NKLNGPYALQNRDL

-300 WKGMYVSDW
+300 WKGMFVSDW

-315 VAAMLAGNDM
+315 VAAMEAGNDM

-337 LEAAKNGKLPME
+337 LDAAKSGKLSMDI
-349 VLDANVKRILEYVI
+349 LNANVRRILEYIV
-363 KTHNFKNYKYSNE
+363 KTHNFKGYPYQNE
-376 PDLKAH
+376 PPLKAH

-398 NSGILPLTGKR
+398 NSGILPLSVKR

-418 DWISGGSG
+418 DWISGGAG

-437 SIIEGM
+437 SLVEGL

-450 YKPLIATYTKHLAA
+450 YKPLISIYKQHLAS

-474 PPFSLMPPARAD
+474 PPFSLTPPARAE
-486 EKQFTSEELNA
+486 EKSFTSEEMNA
-497 AIEGSDVAIISLG
+497 AIDGSDVAIISLG

-522 DFYLKEGEAQLI
+522 DFYLKEGESQLI
-534 KAVSEAYHAKGKQV
+534 KAVSDAYHAKGKKV
-548 VVLLDICSPID
+548 IVLLDICSPID

-566 VDALVCT
+566 VDGLVCT

-600 TFQIKY
+600 TFQKRY

-617 NVDDKTLGAMFMWGY
+617 NVDDKTLGAMFMWGD
-632 NKDQAPKERQPQ
+632 NKDAAQKERQPQ

-664 SFGKP
+664 SFGKE

-679 YTTFAYE
+679 YTTFAYDNLVVE
-686 NMSVSEANGVYTVK
+686 EKDGLYMIKV
-700 IDVKNTGK
+700 DVKNTGSR
-708 CAGRNV
+708 AGRNV

-733 LRNYA
+733 LRNFA
-738 KTKCLKPGETET
+738 KTGLLQPGQTET
-750 VAMQVK
+750 VTMDVSTQ
-756 TEDLASFNEKA
+756 DLASFNEKA
-767 SAWKTDAGLYTFMI
+767 SAWKTDAGVYTFMI
-781 CSSASDVEAQATAK
+781 CSSVNDIEAKATAK
-795 VKAWTKKVHNV
+795 VKAWSQKVHNV
-806 MQPNVKLNLLKR
+806 LRPNVKLNLLKR

>member
-1 MKGCFEHNEKTK
+1 MKYSIH
-13 EHIRKRL
+13 
-20 LKKSC
+20 
-25 IFALGITKTKFHIV
+25 KFS
-39 MNKFHK
+39 
-45 LGLVVM
+45 VVFM
-51 AVVVMCG
+51 AVATLCG
-58 YSLRVSAQQLKAENI
+58 YSLSSSAQQLRAESI
-73 DAVVKAMTLEEK
+73 DEVLNAMTLEEK
-85 CHMVLGR
+85 CHLVLGC
-92 GMHFNDD
+92 GMHFNDE

-106 GSTFSVDRLGI
+106 GSTFGVARLGI
-117 PETYCADSQQGLRMS
+117 PETYCADSQQGLRMN
-132 ATRAWDHND
+132 AKRDWDHND

-208 GTIAAGY
+208 GTIGAGY
-215 VNGVQSEG
+215 VKGVQSEG

-250 ALREIY
+250 ALRELY
-256 LKAFELM
+256 LKAFEIM
-263 VKESNPWTIMTSY
+263 VKESDPWTIMTSY
-276 NKLNGPYAVQNYEL
+276 NKLNGPYAVQNREL

-349 VLDANVKRILEYVI
+349 VLNANVKRILEYVV
-363 KTHNFKNYKYSNE
+363 KTHNFKKAGHSCDKPCCVPMCSAEN
-376 PDLKAH
+376 LKAH

-437 SIIEGM
+437 SLVEGL

-450 YKPLIATYTKHLAA
+450 YKPLIRTYTQHLAA

-474 PPFSLMPPARAD
+474 PPFSLLPPARAD
-486 EKQFTSEELNA
+486 EKQFTAEELNA

-517 DRSES
+517 DRSEA

-548 VVLLDICSPID
+548 VVLLDICSPMD

-566 VDALVCT
+566 IDALVCT

-606 GDAYADKNFPA
+606 GDAYADQFFPS

-632 NKDQAPKERQPQ
+632 NKDQAPKERKPQ

-679 YTTFAYE
+679 YTTFEYDDME
-686 NMSVSEANGVYTVK
+686 VEEEDGVYTVK
-700 IDVKNTGK
+700 VEVKNTGK
-708 CAGRNV
+708 RAGRNV
-714 VELFVAAPNSKKL
+714 VELFVAAPDSKKM

-738 KTKCLKPGETET
+738 KTKLLQPGEEET
-750 VAMQVK
+750 ITMKVS

-767 SAWKTDAGLYTFMI
+767 SAWKTDAGTYTFMI
-781 CSSASDVEAQATAK
+781 CSSVNDVEAKATAK
-795 VKAWTKKVHNV
+795 VKGWTKKVHNV
-806 MQPNVKLNLLKR
+806 MKPNVKLNLLKR

>member
-1 MKGCFEHNEKTK
+1 
-13 EHIRKRL
+13 
-20 LKKSC
+20 
-25 IFALGITKTKFHIV
+25 
-39 MNKFHK
+39 
-45 LGLVVM
+45 
-51 AVVVMCG
+51 
-58 YSLRVSAQQLKAENI
+58 
-73 DAVVKAMTLEEK
+73 
-85 CHMVLGR
+85 
-92 GMHFNDD
+92 
-99 AKFPGTA
+99 
-106 GSTFSVDRLGI
+106 
-117 PETYCADSQQGLRMS
+117 
-132 ATRAWDHND
+132 DHRD

-149 SMTLASTWDR
+149 SPTLASTWDR
-159 EAAFKVGQGIG
+159 EAAFKIGQGIG

-215 VNGVQSEG
+215 VRGVQSEG

-256 LKAFELM
+256 LKAFEIM
-263 VKESNPWTIMTSY
+263 VKESDPWTIMTSY

-325 LQPGQD
+325 LQPGQP
-331 KQYQAI
+331 KQYDAI
-337 LEAAKNGKLPME
+337 LAAAKSGALPME
-349 VLDANVKRILEYVI
+349 VLDANVKRILEYVV
-363 KTHNFKNYKYSNE
+363 KTNSFKGYKYSNE
-376 PDLKAH
+376 PNLKAH
-382 AQTVREVGADG
+382 AQVVREVGADG

-398 NSGILPLTGKR
+398 NNGILPLTSHLSPLTSKLR

-437 SIIEGM
+437 SLVEGM

-450 YKPLIATYTKHLAA
+450 YKPLIATYTQHLAA
-464 EEKRLFPNGR
+464 EEKRLFPDGR
-474 PPFSLMPPARAD
+474 PPFSLLPPARAD
-486 EKQFTSEELNA
+486 EKLFTVDELNA
-497 AIEGSDVAIISLG
+497 AVNGSDVAIISLG

-517 DRSES
+517 DRSEA
-522 DFYLKEGEAQLI
+522 DFYLKDGEKQLI
-534 KAVSEAYHAKGKQV
+534 KAVSEVYHAKGKKV

-566 VDALVCT
+566 IDALVCT

-587 LSGKVNPSGKLPM
+587 LSGRVNPSGKLPM

-632 NKDQAPKERQPQ
+632 DKDKAPKERKPET
-644 ANIDY
+644 NIDF
-649 TNYEEDIYVGYRYFD
+649 TNYDEDIYVGYRYFN

-679 YTTFAYE
+679 YTTFAY
-686 NMSVSEANGVYTVK
+686 SDATTTVDGDLVTVTVK
-700 IDVKNTGK
+700 VTNTGTR
-708 CAGRNV
+708 AGRNV

-738 KTKCLKPGETET
+738 KTRLLKPSESET
-750 VAMQVK
+750 VTMQVK

-767 SAWKTDAGLYTFMI
+767 SAWKTDAGVYTFMI
-781 CSSASDVEAQATAK
+781 CSSANDVEATATAK
-795 VKAWTKKVHNV
+795 VKAWTKKVNNV
-806 MQPNVKLNLLKR
+806 MKPNVKLNLLKR

>member
-1 MKGCFEHNEKTK
+1 MKT
-13 EHIRKRL
+13 RYL
-20 LKKSC
+20 VSLV
-25 IFALGITKTKFHIV
+25 ITI
-39 MNKFHK
+39 
-45 LGLVVM
+45 
-51 AVVVMCG
+51 AAQCG
-58 YSLRVSAQQLKAENI
+58 YSLHVNAQQLNVNNI
-73 DAVVKAMTLEEK
+73 DDVVNAMTIEEK
-85 CHMVLGR
+85 CHLVLGC
-92 GMHFNDD
+92 GMHFNDE

-106 GSTFSVDRLGI
+106 GSTYAVPRLGI
-117 PETYCADSQQGLRMS
+117 PATYCADSQQGLRMN
-132 ATRAWDHND
+132 ANRDWDHHD

-159 EAAFKVGQGIG
+159 EAAFKVGKGIG

-215 VNGVQSEG
+215 VRGVQSEG
-223 TAACPKHFVANNQ
+223 TAACPKHFIANNQ
-236 ETNRNNNISQVSQR
+236 EPNRNSNITQVSQR

-256 LKAFELM
+256 LKAFEIM
-263 VKESNPWTIMTSY
+263 VKESDPWTIMTSY
-276 NKLNGPYAVQNYEL
+276 NKLNGPYALQNRDL

-315 VAAMLAGNDM
+315 VAAMKAGNDM

-337 LEAAKNGKLPME
+337 LDAAKSGKLSMDI
-349 VLDANVKRILEYVI
+349 LNANVKRILEYIV
-363 KTHNFKNYKYSNE
+363 KTHNFKGYQYGNE
-376 PDLKAH
+376 PNLKAH
-382 AQTVREVGADG
+382 AQIVREVGADG

-398 NSGILPLTGKR
+398 NNGILPLTGKR

-437 SIIEGM
+437 SLIEGM

-450 YKPLIATYTKHLAA
+450 YKPLISIYKQHIAS

-474 PPFSLMPPARAD
+474 PPFSITPPARAE
-486 EKQFTSEELNA
+486 EKAFTAEETND
-497 AIEGSDVAIISLG
+497 AIDGSDVAIISLG

-517 DRSES
+517 DRSEA
-522 DFYLKEGEAQLI
+522 DFYLKEGESQLI
-534 KAVSEAYHAKGKQV
+534 KTVSEAYHAKGKKV
-548 VVLLDICSPID
+548 IVLLDICSPID

-566 VDALVCT
+566 IDALVCT

-632 NKDQAPKERQPQ
+632 DKDKAPEERNPE

-664 SFGKP
+664 SFGKD

-679 YTTFAYE
+679 YTTFSYD
-686 NMSVSEANGVYTVK
+686 NMNVSEAGGVYTVK
-700 IDVKNTGK
+700 VDVKNTGSR
-708 CAGRNV
+708 AGRNV

-738 KTKCLKPGETET
+738 KTKNLKPGETET
-750 VAMQVK
+750 ITMQVK

-767 SAWKTDAGLYTFMI
+767 SAWKTDAGDYTFMI
-781 CSSASDVEAQATAK
+781 CSSANDIEAKATAK
-795 VKAWTKKVHNV
+795 VKPWTKKVHNV

>member
-1 MKGCFEHNEKTK
+1 M
-13 EHIRKRL
+13 
-20 LKKSC
+20 
-25 IFALGITKTKFHIV
+25 
-39 MNKFHK
+39 
-45 LGLVVM
+45 
-51 AVVVMCG
+51 
-58 YSLRVSAQQLKAENI
+58 SAQKLTPTNI
-73 DAVVKAMTLEEK
+73 DEVVKAMTLEEK

-106 GSTFSVDRLGI
+106 GSTFSVERLGI
-117 PETYCADSQQGLRMS
+117 PETYCADSQQGLRMN

-215 VNGVQSEG
+215 VRGVQSEG

-256 LKAFELM
+256 LKAFEIM

-276 NKLNGPYAVQNYEL
+276 NKLNGPYAVQNHEL

-337 LEAAKNGKLPME
+337 LEAVKSGKLPME
-349 VLDANVKRILEYVI
+349 VLDANVKRILEYIV
-363 KTHNFKNYKYSNE
+363 KTHNFKGYKYNNA

-382 AQTVREVGADG
+382 AQVVREVGADG

-398 NSGILPLTGKR
+398 NSGVLPLTPNPSLPTSKLC

-437 SIIEGM
+437 SLIEGL

-450 YKPLIATYTKHLAA
+450 FKPLIDAYTQHLAA
-464 EEKRLFPNGR
+464 EEKRLFPDGR
-474 PPFSLMPPARAD
+474 PPFSLTPPARAD
-486 EKQFTSEELNA
+486 EKQFTADELNA

-517 DRSES
+517 DRSEA

-548 VVLLDICSPID
+548 IVLLDICSPID
-559 VASWQDQ
+559 VASWQNQ

-587 LSGKVNPSGKLPM
+587 LSGRVNPSGKLPM

-606 GDAYADKNFPA
+606 GDAYADRNFPS

-632 NKDQAPKERQPQ
+632 NKDAAPQDRKPE
-644 ANIDY
+644 ANIDF

-664 SFGKP
+664 SFNKP

-679 YTTFAYE
+679 YTTFAYTDA
-686 NMSVSEANGVYTVK
+686 SATVDGDAITVTVK
-700 IDVKNTGK
+700 VTNTGQR
-708 CAGRNV
+708 AGRNV

-738 KTKCLKPGETET
+738 KTRLLQPGESET
-750 VAMQVK
+750 ITMKVSTA
-756 TEDLASFNEKA
+756 DLASFNEKA
-767 SAWKTDAGLYTFMI
+767 SAWKTDSGLYTFMI
-781 CSSASDVEAQATAK
+781 CSSANDIEAKATAK
-795 VKAWTKKVHNV
+795 IKAWTKKVNNV
-806 MQPNVKLNLLKR
+806 MKPNVKLNQLRR

>member
-1 MKGCFEHNEKTK
+1 MKKT
-13 EHIRKRL
+13 
-20 LKKSC
+20 
-25 IFALGITKTKFHIV
+25 IV
-39 MNKFHK
+39 ICGFVVAASWGYAQPK
-45 LGLVVM
+45 LN
-51 AVVVMCG
+51 AN
-58 YSLRVSAQQLKAENI
+58 NI
-73 DAVVKAMTLEEK
+73 DEVVNAMTLEEK
-85 CHMVLGR
+85 CHLVLGC

-106 GSTFSVDRLGI
+106 GSTFTIDRLGV
-117 PETYCADSQQGLRMS
+117 PETYCADSQQGLRMDS
-132 ATRAWDHND
+132 KRQWDHRD

-256 LKAFELM
+256 LKAFEIM

-276 NKLNGPYAVQNYEL
+276 NKLNGPYAVQNHEL

-315 VAAMLAGNDM
+315 VAAMKAGNDM

-337 LEAAKNGKLPME
+337 LAAAKDGSLSMDILN
-349 VLDANVKRILEYVI
+349 ANVKRILEYVV
-363 KTHNFKNYKYSNE
+363 KTHNFKGYKATSN

-382 AQTVREVGADG
+382 AQVVREVGADG

-398 NSGILPLTGKR
+398 NNGILPLTGKK

-437 SIIEGM
+437 SLIEGM

-450 YKPLIATYTKHLAA
+450 YKPLISLYTKHIAD
-464 EEKRLFPNGR
+464 EEKRLFPEGR
-474 PPFSLMPPARAD
+474 PAFSLLPPARAEEKLFTAD
-486 EKQFTSEELNA
+486 ELSA
-497 AIEGSDVAIISLG
+497 AINGSDVAIITLG

-517 DRSES
+517 DRSEA
-522 DFYLKEGEAQLI
+522 DFYLKEGETQLI
-534 KAVSEAYHAKGKQV
+534 KAVSEAYHAKGKKV
-548 VVLLDICSPID
+548 IALLDICSPID
-559 VASWQDQ
+559 VASWQEQ

-617 NVDDKTLGAMFMWGY
+617 NVDDKTMGAMFMWGR
-632 NKDQAPKERQPQ
+632 NKDDNKNREPQ

-679 YTTFAYE
+679 YTTFAYD
-686 NMSVSEANGVYTVK
+686 NMTCSVNGDIITVK
-700 IDVKNTGK
+700 VDVKNTGSR
-708 CAGRNV
+708 AGRNV

-738 KTKCLKPGETET
+738 KTRLLQPGQTET
-750 VAMQVK
+750 VTMTVA
-756 TEDLASFNEKA
+756 TENLASFNEKA
-767 SAWKTDAGLYTFMI
+767 SAWKTDAGVYTFMI
-781 CSSASDVEAQATAK
+781 CSSANDVEAKATAK
-795 VKAWTKKVHNV
+795 LKAWTKKVNNV
-806 MQPNVKLNLLKR
+806 MKPNVKLNLLRR

>member
-1 MKGCFEHNEKTK
+1 MEKLKNMKKT
-13 EHIRKRL
+13 IVTFGL
-20 LKKSC
+20 
-25 IFALGITKTKFHIV
+25 IAAALCAYGQP
-39 MNKFHK
+39 K
-45 LGLVVM
+45 LN
-51 AVVVMCG
+51 AD
-58 YSLRVSAQQLKAENI
+58 NI
-73 DAVVKAMTLEEK
+73 DEVVNAMTLEEK
-85 CHMVLGR
+85 CHLVLGC

-106 GSTFSVDRLGI
+106 GSTLGIERLGI
-117 PETYCADSQQGLRMS
+117 PETYCADSQQGLRMDS
-132 ATRAWDHND
+132 KRQWDHRD

-149 SMTLASTWDR
+149 SMTLASTWDC

-170 NEVREFGLDWILSPA
+170 NEVKEFGLDWILSPA

-215 VNGVQSEG
+215 VKGVQSEG

-236 ETNRNNNISQVSQR
+236 ETNRSNNISQVSQR

-256 LKAFELM
+256 LKAFEIM
-263 VKESNPWTIMTSY
+263 IKESDPWTIMTSY
-276 NKLNGPYAVQNYEL
+276 NKLNGPYAVQNHEL

-300 WKGMYVSDW
+300 WRGMYVSDW
-309 NAGDDA
+309 GGGDNA

-331 KQYQAI
+331 KQYEAI
-337 LEAAKNGKLPME
+337 LAAAKSGELPMD
-349 VLDANVKRILEYVI
+349 VLNANVKRILEYVV
-363 KTHNFKNYKYSNE
+363 KTHNFKGYQATNN

-382 AQTVREVGADG
+382 AQVVREVGADG

-398 NSGILPLTGKR
+398 NNGILPLTGKR

-426 FGGTSVGHYTV
+426 FGGMSLGHYTV
-437 SIIEGM
+437 SLVEGL
-443 RSAGYEV
+443 RTAGYEI
-450 YKPLIATYTKHLAA
+450 YKPLINLYTKHIAD

-474 PPFSLMPPARAD
+474 PQFSLQPPARAE
-486 EKQFTSEELNA
+486 EKQLTAEEMDA
-497 AIEGSDVAIISLG
+497 AIAGSDVAIISLG

-517 DRSES
+517 DRSEA
-522 DFYLKEGEAQLI
+522 DFYLKDGEKQLI
-534 KAVSEAYHAKGKQV
+534 KAISEAYHAQGKKV
-548 VVLLDICSPID
+548 VALLDICSPID

-566 VDALVCT
+566 VDAVVCT

-600 TFQIKY
+600 TFQINY

-617 NVDDKTLGAMFMWGY
+617 NVDDKTLGAMFMWGR
-632 NKDQAPKERQPQ
+632 NKDDDKKREPQ

-679 YTTFAYE
+679 YTTFGYE
-686 NMSVSEANGVYTVK
+686 NLSVSEANGVYTVK
-700 IDVKNTGK
+700 VDVRNTGSR
-708 CAGRNV
+708 AGRNV

-738 KTKCLKPGETET
+738 KTRLLQPGQTET
-750 VAMQVK
+750 VTMTVK

-767 SAWKTDAGLYTFMI
+767 SAWKTDAGVYTFMI
-781 CSSASDVEAQATAK
+781 CSSVNDIEAQTTAK

-806 MQPNVKLNLLKR
+806 MKPNVKLNLLRR